1 VSVDVASLLD
11 RHARDV
17 VVHLERVVPAANADP
32 ATIHAAMRHSLFAG
46 GKRLRPALV
55 LASAEAA
62 GCRDAKRA
70 LPVAAA
76 LEMIHTYSLIHD
88 DLPCMDDDDLRRG
101 RPTCH
106 VVFGEAIAV
115 LAGDALLTL
124 AFTHLGDAAEE
135 GTIPAA
141 VLPRLLK
148 TLGHASGT
156 PAGMIAGQVADIE
169 AEGKD
174 VIAETLASI
183 HRRKTGAL
191 IEAACVCGALVA
203 EPDAKTLDAL
213 GAYGRA
219 LGLTFQIVDDIL
231 DVTASSDGMGKT
243 VGKDAAQ
250 GKATYPGVHGL
261 DAARQEAKRQ
271 ATAAREALKPL
282 GDRGRELVALVEF
295 VLSRS
300 H

>member
-169 AEGKD
+169 A
-174 VIAETLASI
+174 
-183 HRRKTGAL
+183 
-191 IEAACVCGALVA
+191 ACVCGALVA